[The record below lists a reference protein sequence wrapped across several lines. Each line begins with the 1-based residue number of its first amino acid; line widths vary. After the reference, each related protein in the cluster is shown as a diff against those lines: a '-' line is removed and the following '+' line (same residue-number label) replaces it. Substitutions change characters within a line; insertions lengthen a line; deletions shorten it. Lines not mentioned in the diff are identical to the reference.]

1 MPESAI
7 EVYDES
13 ADTVYVFPSTV
24 AADVYALT
32 GQQTWTATRPPRP
45 SDRTSVTFSHL

>member
-1 MPESAI
+1 MDTTI

-13 ADTVYVFPSTV
+13 ADTVYVFPSNV

-32 GQQTWTATRPPRP
+32 GQQTWTSTRPPRP